1 MLDKTNIK
9 QRFSYNLAREH
20 YTRFA
25 DHYQGQTF
33 R

>member
-20 YTRFA
+20 YKHLGKMCV
-25 DHYQGQTF
+25 D
-33 R
+33 